1 MRRAR
6 PCSSVSACL
15 LAFIL
20 AGTSSFAGSAFAQP
34 AEGSSTPD
42 RLDFGQVRVGATV
55 EGSVN
60 FFFEGTHTDGI
71 PLQVY
76 PPPFATVSSTR
87 FYHQQFGPGN
97 ERIVAA
103 VYLKIATD
111 QLGVSES
118 DATVFVGDRQASV
131 PVRVEVVEPSK
142 GSRKILIP
150 DSPFDRYAGD
160 FAYLERW
167 RELVKEADL
176 DPTYR
181 NVPGGFWYRPETLE
195 GYDAVI
201 VGGEDLTKL
210 SPRDVE
216 AILQFARDGG
226 RVIVAANY
234 FFRGPVDGANQL
246 LEPVGLRME
255 DSENAGNASKQIVQD
270 EYLAD
275 HPALE
280 GVHVIVHRRASP
292 IQVVDPL
299 RAKSLIAAPD
309 VQDRSYAA
317 WAELGDGEIVVLGQ
331 SLWASWID
339 EPLGYP
345 RRDNPESLE
354 SDNARFL
361 KNVLTLEDWPALEA
375 KEQVEDEKP

>member
-1 MRRAR
+1 MFADRRFRILTTLRFAFALATLSGA
-6 PCSSVSACL
+6 SSVWAEPKD
-15 LAFIL
+15 
-20 AGTSSFAGSAFAQP
+20 GT
-34 AEGSSTPD
+34 STPD

-55 EGSVN
+55 EGSVS
-60 FFFEGTHTDGI
+60 FFFEGTWTDGV

-76 PPPFATVSSTR
+76 PPPFATVTSTR
-87 FYHQQFGPGN
+87 LYHQQFGPGN
-97 ERIVAA
+97 DRIVAA
-103 VYLKIATD
+103 VYLRIATD

-118 DATVFVGDRQASV
+118 EATVFVGDKQASV

-142 GSRKILIP
+142 RSPKILIP

-160 FAYLERW
+160 FAYFERW

-181 NVPGGFWYRPETLE
+181 NNQAGFWYRSETLA
-195 GYDAVI
+195 GYDVVV
-201 VGGEDLTKL
+201 VGPEDLMKL

-216 AILQFARDGG
+216 SLLQFARDGG
-226 RVIVAANY
+226 RVVVAANY
-234 FFRGPVDGANQL
+234 FFRGSVDGANQL

-255 DSENAGNASKQIVQD
+255 DSENAGNAAKQIIQD
-270 EYLAD
+270 GYLAE
-275 HPALE
+275 HPALD
-280 GVHVIVHRRASP
+280 GVKVIVHRRASP
-292 IQVVDPL
+292 IQIVDPL

-317 WAELGDGEIVVLGQ
+317 WAEVGDGEIVALGQ
-331 SLWASWID
+331 SLWAGWIN

-345 RRDNPESLE
+345 RRDNPESQE

-361 KNVLTLEDWPALEA
+361 KNVLTLKDWPSIDAARPEA
-375 KEQVEDEKP
+375 P